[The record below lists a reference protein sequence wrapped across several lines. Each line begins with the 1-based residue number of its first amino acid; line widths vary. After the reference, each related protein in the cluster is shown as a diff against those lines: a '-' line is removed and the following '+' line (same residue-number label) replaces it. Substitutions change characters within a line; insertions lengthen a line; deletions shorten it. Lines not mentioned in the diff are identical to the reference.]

1 MKKCVRV
8 LAAMLAVLTMV
19 SLSGCT
25 SQEEADGLRTIDVC
39 EVTHS
44 VFYAPQYVAMSQ
56 GFFAEEGLS
65 VELTVG
71 QGADKV
77 MAAVLSGSVD
87 IGLAGPEAAIY
98 VMGEGREDYP
108 QVFAQLTQRD
118 GSFLVGRERSLMR
131 TSSGRISRAAI
142 CCRAGRAAFPI

>member
-25 SQEEADGLRTIDVC
+25 SREEADGLRTIDVC

-87 IGLAGPEAAIY
+87 IGLAGRKRPS
-98 VMGEGREDYP
+98 M
-108 QVFAQLTQRD
+108 
-118 GSFLVGRERSLMR
+118 
-131 TSSGRISRAAI
+131 
-142 CCRAGRAAFPI
+142 

>member
-56 GFFAEEGLS
+56 GFLCG
-65 VELTVG
+65 
-71 QGADKV
+71 
-77 MAAVLSGSVD
+77 
-87 IGLAGPEAAIY
+87 
-98 VMGEGREDYP
+98 
-108 QVFAQLTQRD
+108 
-118 GSFLVGRERSLMR
+118 
-131 TSSGRISRAAI
+131 
-142 CCRAGRAAFPI
+142 GRALGGAHCGPGS

>member
-1 MKKCVRV
+1 MAC
-8 LAAMLAVLTMV
+8 AP
-19 SLSGCT
+19 
-25 SQEEADGLRTIDVC
+25 IDVC

-87 IGLAGPEAAIY
+87 IGLAGRKLPS
-98 VMGEGREDYP
+98 M
-108 QVFAQLTQRD
+108 
-118 GSFLVGRERSLMR
+118 
-131 TSSGRISRAAI
+131 
-142 CCRAGRAAFPI
+142 